1 MWNIKIE
8 SQLKRNSTDIK
19 WWSIE
24 TDDEPTVVST
34 EYQDFREYFNTTY
47 IASGKIKQITEMD
60 STKTFLNR
68 IVYIKDIYTRLEI
81 ETDERVLLN
90 LELRQKYETANN
102 IKEIFFRV
110 TDIEKESVLFERIS
124 NDSQ

>member
-60 STKTFLNR
+60 ATKTILNR
-68 IVYIKDIYTRLEI
+68 TVYIKDVYTRLEI

-110 TDIEKESVLFERIS
+110 TDLVKEVVSFERTS